1 MAQRKNKKRVFPVP
15 TAAIKR
21 EILKAAKKLENMEKI
36 KLLPPKRKKAIRLE
50 LALLKDC
57 FYKLGNISGF

>member
-1 MAQRKNKKRVFPVP
+1 MVQRRNKKQVFPVP

-21 EILKAAKKLENMEKI
+21 EIRKAAKKLKRMEKM
-36 KLLPPKRKKAIRLE
+36 KLLPPKRKAVRLE

-57 FYKLGNISGF
+57 FYKLGNIIWF

>member
-1 MAQRKNKKRVFPVP
+1 MARPKNMKRVFPVP

-21 EILKAAKKLENMEKI
+21 EILEAARKLKALEKKKLR
-36 KLLPPKRKKAIRLE
+36 PPERKAIKLE

-57 FYKLGNISGF
+57 FYKLGNISPF

>member
-1 MAQRKNKKRVFPVP
+1 MARRKQRVFPVSTVP
-15 TAAIKR
+15 IKR
-21 EILKAAKKLENMEKI
+21 AILRAAKKLKRMEKK
-36 KLLPPKRKKAIRLE
+36 KLLPPKRKAAIRLE